1 MRNLLFAICC
11 FAAVVF
17 AESVGVVHADIVM
30 VSNFEPEQTSVS
42 GFSVATTTAGN
53 TVTHQFTRTGDL
65 DGAGI
70 ADDTLS
76 FDLVTNAFTGST
88 FDGTDVSLGAGQ
100 ITPGTGR
107 NFHNNL
113 FTTGNTFSVE
123 VQNIAYTDGEGDE
136 IAVFDGFTAIR
147 PIEFSNTTAGGVIAD
162 ITPAG
167 NLDYYVGLI
176 GATVISGDPT
186 FNAVLTSNGT
196 SPTLFFTASD
206 GPVRL
211 RDLDFQ
217 FDVVPAIPEPAS
229 FALLGLGV
237 VGLVARRRKYSYVS
251 MWNKSKSRH
260 GYP

>member
-30 VSNFEPEQTSVS
+30 VNDFEPEQTSVS
-42 GFSVATTTAGN
+42 GFTVETTAVSN
-53 TVTHQFTRTGDL
+53 TVTHRFTQTGDL

-100 ITPGTGR
+100 ITPDIGR

-147 PIEFSNTTAGGVIAD
+147 PIEFSNTTAGVITAS
-162 ITPAG
+162 TPAG
-167 NLDYYVGLI
+167 IIDYYVGLA
-176 GATVISGDPT
+176 GATTVSGDPT

>member
-11 FAAVVF
+11 FSAVVF

-76 FDLVTNAFTGST
+76 FDLVTNAYTGST
-88 FDGTDVSLGAGQ
+88 FDGTDVSLGAVQ
-100 ITPGTGR
+100 ITPATGS
-107 NFHNNL
+107 NFHSGR
-113 FTTGNTFSVE
+113 FTGGDTFSVE
-123 VQNIAYTDGEGDE
+123 VQNIVYIDGEGDE
-136 IAVFDGFTAIR
+136 IAVFNGFTAIR
-147 PIEFSNTTAGGVIAD
+147 PIEFDDTPGPD
-162 ITPAG
+162 ISI
-167 NLDYYVGLI
+167 DYYVGLA
-176 GATVISGDPT
+176 GATIVSGVPRFD
-186 FNAVLTSNGT
+186 ADLTSNGT
-196 SPTLFFTASD
+196 SPSLYFTASN

-217 FDVVPAIPEPAS
+217 FEIVAVPEPS
-229 FALLGLGV
+229 SLVLLGLGV
-237 VGLVARRRKYSYVS
+237 VGWVALRRRK
-251 MWNKSKSRH
+251 
-260 GYP
+260 

>member
-30 VSNFEPEQTSVS
+30 VNDFEPEQTSVS
-42 GFSVATTTAGN
+42 GFTVATTAVSN
-53 TVTHQFTRTGDL
+53 TVTHRFTQTGDL

-100 ITPGTGR
+100 ITPDIGR

-147 PIEFSNTTAGGVIAD
+147 PIEFSNTTAGVITAS
-162 ITPAG
+162 TPAG
-167 NLDYYVGLI
+167 IIDYYVGLA
-176 GATVISGDPT
+176 GATTVSGDPT